1 MTGAESKP
9 VTGIPESVPERL
21 VCGTQLSGTRR
32 GAEASQN
39 SLGGREAHETFRL
52 QSNARCR

>member
-21 VCGTQLSGTRR
+21 VCGTQLSGTRH

-39 SLGGREAHETFRL
+39 SLREGA
-52 QSNARCR
+52 A